1 MARGAERLRGCITDI
16 DPDYLIWIIPA
27 KGG

>member
-1 MARGAERLRGCITDI
+1 MARGAVRLRGCLKGI